1 MKAERV
7 ALTPGFLLHQFPWRE
22 TSRVVEVWT
31 REHGRLGLV
40 ARGVRRP
47 RSPYRSLLQPFTPL
61 LLSWIL
67 RSDLGT
73 LTGVEPAGLAAKLQG
88 RPLMAAFYMNELLLR
103 LLPRLDPHPELHDR
117 YTLTLSALGG
127 RQPAAALRVFE
138 MQLLSAIGYG
148 LNLTQVAGSGRPV
161 EPDLHYLYDL
171 DSGPSPALGRKGSGV
186 AILGRALLAL
196 HREALDDA
204 EDLRAV
210 KRLLRAALE
219 KHLDGRALK
228 SSGVMRALARKD

>member
-7 ALTPGFLLHQFPWRE
+7 ELTPAYLLHQHAWRE
-22 TSRVVEVWT
+22 TSRVLEVWS

-61 LLSWIL
+61 LISWSQRSELGSFTGAEAGGPPLRLS
-67 RSDLGT
+67 
-73 LTGVEPAGLAAKLQG
+73 G

-103 LLPRLDPHPELHDR
+103 FLPRQDAHATLYDR
-117 YTLTLSALGG
+117 YAVTLAALVEQ
-127 RQPAAALRVFE
+127 RPAAALRLFE
-138 MQLLSAIGYG
+138 KHLLDAMGYG
-148 LNLTQVAGSGRPV
+148 LNLIRTAPGDGPV
-161 EPDLHYLYDL
+161 EADAQYLYEL
-171 DSGPSPALGRKGSGV
+171 DSGPQLFAGRRSSGLV
-186 AILGRALLAL
+186 VSGRALLAL
-196 HREALDDA
+196 HAEALDDA

-219 KHLDGRALK
+219 RHLDGRALK
-228 SSGVMRALARKD
+228 STTVMRAMNKGA